1 MSKDNL
7 KKPELQDIIK
17 AKRFSPKIGTPISL
31 NFALSPRVHIDLN
44 IKDIFI
50 MLTLRP
56 IAVTMAPVMYS
67 RNPDDT

>member
-1 MSKDNL
+1 MSFVKREKS
-7 KKPELQDIIK
+7 KKLSSK
-17 AKRFSPKIGTPISL
+17 MGTSVAFS
-31 NFALSPRVHIDLN
+31 FALSLRVHSDLN
-44 IKDIFI
+44 KHIFI